1 MTPDTAAA
9 LHEKLR
15 RYRAEPGYG
24 WLDAMQVAEEAA
36 RLVGGKSKFHDN
48 IPALA
53 KFLDANA
60 PAASAAA
67 TPGMTTADLLHRVRK
82 ARNGAVHRG
91 TAGTRLQEDIG
102 IVLRLVEETLV
113 KTAKNNTVGL
123 CMVRGFLDAKSGE
136 SLASAR
142 DTMLRYDISTLPVR
156 PDGKGSKWRWL
167 TGADLACYVAGGGDM
182 TAPVNTTTIKMKDI
196 SIVCADMPANK
207 AAQLLAG
214 GEPALLVAV
223 DGGEP
228 VGILTAFDLL
238 YAA

>member
-1 MTPDTAAA
+1 MTPDAAAA

-24 WLDAMQVAEEAA
+24 WLDAMQVVEEAA
-36 RLVGGKSKFHDN
+36 RLVGGKAKFYDN
-48 IPALA
+48 VPALA
-53 KFLDANA
+53 GFLDANA
-60 PAASAAA
+60 PASAAAA

-91 TAGTRLQEDIG
+91 TAGTRLREDVG

-113 KTAKNNTVGL
+113 KKMKNNTVGPR
-123 CMVRGFLDAKSGE
+123 MVRGFLDAKPGE

-156 PDGKGSKWRWL
+156 PDGKESKWRWL
-167 TGADLACYVAGGGDM
+167 TGADLARYAAGGGDM
-182 TAPVNTTTIKMKDI
+182 EAPVSTMTRKMEDT
-196 SIVCADMPANK
+196 SIVCADMPADK
-207 AAQLLAG
+207 AARLLADG
-214 GEPALLVAV
+214 QPALLVAV

-238 YAA
+238 YAT